1 MRLLVPAILAVFL
14 VACGSPYAGFTEVD
28 GDVHVHLHK
37 LGDGERVAADSDSV
51 HLRVRVARLGQE
63 PGSQFS
69 TQRMYAAYQLRR
81 TGFQVVMDRLH
92 VGDSMS
98 VIIAAGRVPWSVL
111 GAAPLSNEQ
120 DTGMVRLELSVLEI
134 ITPEQMRERE
144 ARYRQADPGGFE
156 RRLITAWVQRD
167 DRPWTRWGTSDLHY
181 LITGSAVDTNA
192 VRPGDQVTVSY
203 KGLVLE
209 DGRVIDSTD
218 KNGSTFSWTYGD
230 PDQVVKG
237 LEVAV
242 RLMREGQSGEFIFP
256 SAYAFGARGVP
267 GILDPWSAMRYTVK
281 LERVQRKPHAGK

>member
-1 MRLLVPAILAVFL
+1 MRLLVPAILVLFL
-14 VACGSPYAGFTEVD
+14 LACGSPYAGFTEVD
-28 GDVHVHLHK
+28 GDVHIHLHK
-37 LGDGERVAADSDSV
+37 LGEGERVAADSDSV
-51 HLRVRVARLGQE
+51 HLRVRVALLGGGA
-63 PGSQFS
+63 GSHFS
-69 TQRMYAAYQLRR
+69 TQRMYAAYQLRGA
-81 TGFQVVMDRLH
+81 GFQVVLDRLH

-111 GAAPLSNEQ
+111 GAAPLSNGQ
-120 DTGMVRLELSVLEI
+120 DTAMVRLELSMQEI
-134 ITPEQMRERE
+134 ITPKQMRERE
-144 ARYRQADPGGFE
+144 ARYRQADPEGFE

-167 DRPWTRWGTSDLHY
+167 GRPWTRWGTSDLHH

-242 RLMREGQSGEFIFP
+242 RLMREGQTGEFIFP

-267 GILDPWSAMRYTVK
+267 GILDPWTAMRYTVK